1 MVARVGR
8 FFALV
13 LLGGAFFLVSC
24 NVDVFGMVASTD
36 LDERWKE
43 RNTFNFLSP
52 ADRSLSLGDDFSF
65 IVLSDTH
72 IEDGNAHGLEKLKDA
87 IDGGVKFV
95 VVNGDITQGGHRK
108 DLEKFIE
115 IARSLGVPCYPVAG
129 NHDIYFGNW
138 RVWKELIGSTAYRID
153 GGGATLLMLD
163 SANAYFGAN
172 QIKWLERGLK
182 TATGRVFVFSHV
194 NLFVES
200 PVDEQQFTDIRERAR
215 ITSLLKGRCDAMFT
229 GHVHERIIR
238 EAGGVRYIT
247 TEDFRSGSAYC
258 RVTVSAGGIRWEFK
272 KL

>member
-1 MVARVGR
+1 MVARVGK

-13 LLGGAFFLVSC
+13 VLGGVFLLVSC
-24 NVDVFGMVASTD
+24 NVDIPGLIASTD

-43 RNTFNFLSP
+43 RDTFNFLTP
-52 ADRSLSLGDDFSF
+52 ADRSLSLGDDYSF

-72 IEDGNAHGLEKLKDA
+72 IEGGNAHGLEKLKDA
-87 IDGGVKFV
+87 VDDDVKFV
-95 VVNGDITQGGHRK
+95 VVNGDITQGGHFM
-108 DLEKFIE
+108 DISKFLE

-138 RVWKELIGSTAYRID
+138 RIWKEYIGSTAYRID
-153 GGGATLLMLD
+153 GGSATLFILD
-163 SANAYFGAN
+163 SANAFFGAD

-215 ITSLLKGRCDAMFT
+215 ITSLLTGRCDAMFT
-229 GHVHERIIR
+229 GHVHKRIIR
-238 EAGGVRYIT
+238 ETGGVRYIT
-247 TEDFRSGSAYC
+247 TEDFRSSSAYC
-258 RVTVSAGGIRWEFK
+258 RVTVSRDGIRWEFK
-272 KL
+272 TL